1 MMNESSHHTCQPQ
14 EEASH
19 TSSHAGVR
27 APGYPPPKSLIL
39 VHTLASSVLAAA
51 GEGPTHAS
59 DVLRLVHGL
68 AQHRRLGQGPWSTTS
83 IDKHESVG
91 ICRRHHHTNITRIS
105 ERLLCQTTP
114 TRPRSVLAHHHRH
127 TYVRQACDGEG
138 TERGTRQLHHVIISL
153 CVSRL
158 CCAQPWRCNGGLG
171 EEEMKEECAMWD
183 VNQVTQPPHMMP
195 HAADSKQQPIFT
207 HAAWQTEA
215 ENGDTLAKG
224 GPQVAGTVDGQR
236 GRHTP

>member
-51 GEGPTHAS
+51 GEGPAHAS

-83 IDKHESVG
+83 IDTHESVG
-91 ICRRHHHTNITRIS
+91 LYVGITTRIS

-138 TERGTRQLHHVIISL
+138 TERGTRQLHHVIVSL
-153 CVSRL
+153 CVSGL

-183 VNQVTQPPHMMP
+183 VNQVTPATTHD
-195 HAADSKQQPIFT
+195 AARCRQQAAT
-207 HAAWQTEA
+207 H
-215 ENGDTLAKG
+215 L
-224 GPQVAGTVDGQR
+224 
-236 GRHTP
+236 HTCRMADRSRKR